1 MQFREKWILVSDNEV
16 DEELKFESSSEEDN
30 DNADLD
36 RDIDLSISVV
46 NAL

>member
-1 MQFREKWILVSDNEV
+1 MQFREKEILVSDNEV
-16 DEELKFESSSEEDN
+16 DEELKFESISEEDN

-36 RDIDLSISVV
+36 RDINLSISVV